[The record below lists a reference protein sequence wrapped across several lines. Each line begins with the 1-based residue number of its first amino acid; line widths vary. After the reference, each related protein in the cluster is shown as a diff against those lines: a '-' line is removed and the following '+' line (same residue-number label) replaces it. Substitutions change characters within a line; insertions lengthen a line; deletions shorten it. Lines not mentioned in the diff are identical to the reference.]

1 MYLRGRASAALGSLS
16 FFQNIFGGGINF
28 SVRLLK
34 ILAIQFIVAVAKTD
48 IINQLKK
55 DILLMEG
62 HKPVVR
68 PEGHCSLGPLA
79 GAFPDGGLPVGVH
92 EFISMETEAA
102 AATSG
107 FVAGLLSHLLQQGG
121 VCIWISAART
131 LFPPALLGFNIQPD
145 KVIFIDLLY
154 DKDVLWAMEEALKC
168 GGLGAVVGEM
178 REISFTASR
187 RLQLA
192 IEQSGITGFVLRQKP
207 RNVHPI
213 ASVSRWEIRSLPSI
227 LEPGL
232 PGIGHACFAVQ
243 LLKVRHG
250 QPASWA
256 LEWCE
261 GAFREAIPWHE
272 RMHPPAFHDIEP
284 ERVLRRG

>member
-1 MYLRGRASAALGSLS
+1 M
-16 FFQNIFGGGINF
+16 GG
-28 SVRLLK
+28 
-34 ILAIQFIVAVAKTD
+34 AKLD
-48 IINQLKK
+48 IINQLRKE
-55 DILLMEG
+55 ILLMEG

-68 PEGHCSLGPLA
+68 PEGDHSLGPLA

-102 AATSG
+102 AATVG

-121 VCIWISAART
+121 VCLWISAART

-192 IEQSGITGFVLRQKP
+192 IEQSGIMGFVLRHRP
-207 RNVHPI
+207 RNLNPI
-213 ASVSRWEIRSLPSI
+213 ASLSRWEVRPLPSI
-227 LEPGL
+227 VEPGL
-232 PGIGHACFAVQ
+232 PGIGHACFSVQ
-243 LLKVRHG
+243 LLKLRHG
-250 QPASWA
+250 QPAHWE

-261 GAFREAIPWHE
+261 GMFKARIPWQE
-272 RMHPPAFHDIEP
+272 RMPAPVHHNHNITP
-284 ERVLRRG
+284 HVA